1 MNPVAFETVTIDGDY
16 ITLAQLL
23 KFTDIIS
30 SGGMAKP
37 FLAEYQVF
45 LNGDLE
51 DRRGKKVYPGD
62 LVEIPAIQASFQ
74 IESAQQVWSRWYWTT
89 SN

>member
-45 LNGDLE
+45 LNGWLSWWMQM
-51 DRRGKKVYPGD
+51 KKSG
-62 LVEIPAIQASFQ
+62 
-74 IESAQQVWSRWYWTT
+74 
-89 SN
+89 